1 MTEPRP
7 GDFAVVCGT
16 IPQAIHD
23 RNWGAAL
30 IETVTRGPAYHALIC
45 TDPGRGIE
53 ARPHGAG
60 YVQLDSYDPA
70 RMLWSTADLSDQ
82 ERDNLAA
89 QARKFAEANDGKGT
103 PYGWGDDLAIGLD
116 ALGLHNGWIRD
127 RLNDPDT
134 VICSQLVAVCYA
146 RAGIPLCTKDPS
158 RVTPNDLRAIIQ
170 EHDVPPWW

>member
-1 MTEPRP
+1 MTEPLP
-7 GDFAVVCGT
+7 GDFGVVIGT
-16 IPQAIHD
+16 IPQAVHD

-30 IETVTRGPAYHALIC
+30 IELVTRGPAYHALIC
-45 TDPGRGIE
+45 TGPGQGIE

-70 RMLWSTADLSDQ
+70 RMLWSTGTKLSTTLSDR
-82 ERDNLAA
+82 ERATLVSN
-89 QARKFAEANDGKGT
+89 AREFIGT

-116 ALGLHNGWIRD
+116 ALGLHCGWVRD

-146 RAGIPLCTKDPS
+146 RAGLPLCDKDPS
-158 RVTPNDLRAIIQ
+158 RVTPNDLRAVIQ
-170 EHDVPPWW
+170 GHTVPLWW

>member
-1 MTEPRP
+1 MPDPRP
-7 GDFAVVCGT
+7 GDFGVVIGT
-16 IPQAIHD
+16 LPQAIHD

-60 YVQLDSYDPA
+60 YVQLDSYDPT
-70 RMLWSTADLSDQ
+70 RLLWSTADLTDAQRSD
-82 ERDNLAA
+82 LAA
-89 QARKFAEANDGKGT
+89 QARKFIGT

-116 ALGLHNGWIRD
+116 ALGLHCGWIRN

-134 VICSQLVAVCYA
+134 VICSQLVGICYA

-158 RVTPNDLRAIIQ
+158 RITPNDLRAVIQ
-170 EHDVPPWW
+170 QQDVPPWW

>member
-1 MTEPRP
+1 MTPPRP
-7 GDFAVVCGT
+7 GDFAVVIGT
-16 IPQAIHD
+16 VAQAIHD

-60 YVQLDSYDPA
+60 YVQLDSYDPT
-70 RMLWSTADLSDQ
+70 RLLWSTADLTDAQRSD
-82 ERDNLAA
+82 LAA
-89 QARKFAEANDGKGT
+89 QAREFIGT

-116 ALGLHNGWIRD
+116 ALGLHCGWIRD
-127 RLNDPDT
+127 RLNDPNT

-146 RAGIPLCTKDPS
+146 RAGLPLCTKDPS
-158 RVTPNDLRAIIQ
+158 RVTPNDLRAVIQ
-170 EHDVPPWW
+170 ERDVPPWW